1 MYDKVYRLSF
11 SIVWKFL
18 FILIGIVIFL
28 GMLGQSVL
36 AEQGNIVNEEE
47 IKSYEVEFVID
58 VSVSMLQSEAGVTA
72 LELLTETIELLE
84 DTNTKVGIV
93 GYNHTIAYRYS
104 LTSLIKKKRS
114 ESDSLYKFYKI
125 SRRYRHRFRV
135 RNSSKGIS

>member
-47 IKSYEVEFVID
+47 IK
-58 VSVSMLQSEAGVTA
+58 
-72 LELLTETIELLE
+72 
-84 DTNTKVGIV
+84 
-93 GYNHTIAYRYS
+93 
-104 LTSLIKKKRS
+104 
-114 ESDSLYKFYKI
+114 
-125 SRRYRHRFRV
+125 
-135 RNSSKGIS
+135 